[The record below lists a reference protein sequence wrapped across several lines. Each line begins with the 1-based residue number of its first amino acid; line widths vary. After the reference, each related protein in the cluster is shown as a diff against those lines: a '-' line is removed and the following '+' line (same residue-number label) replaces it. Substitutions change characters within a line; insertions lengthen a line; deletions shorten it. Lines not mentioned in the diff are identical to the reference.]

1 MFSFHCEIF
10 AIPLQE
16 IIDRIQQLRDGLFG
30 VENFYISNSIIETFL
45 DIVILFVDASHEA
58 SRLMRKV
65 KDDIEPKDQVG
76 DDNKSEPTS
85 IDYEGIQDPSTSA
98 ELRTESAAS
107 QERGTQTDTVSY
119 EDIKERFAAHTQP
132 SRYDTPLRNQDN
144 TFSRR
149 MCRKTNRIYNS
160 LDDAQDEYCAMF
172 HSEDDVGDS
181 TYSGVDCGRIIPLV
195 MKSVLQGHSTSTSM
209 PELDIEEIYVTYTT
223 HLVRL
228 TLWQIQAL
236 LLTSLATQST
246 EHT

>member
-30 VENFYISNSIIETFL
+30 VEDFYISNSIKDAFV
-45 DIVILFVDASHEA
+45 DIVILLVDTSHEA

-65 KDDIEPKDQVG
+65 KDDIKCKDQAG
-76 DDNKSEPTS
+76 DDNKSEPAS
-85 IDYEGIQDPSTSA
+85 INGEIQNSSTSA
-98 ELRTESAAS
+98 EPRAESAAS
-107 QERGTQTDTVSY
+107 QERGIQTDAVPY
-119 EDIKERFAAHTQP
+119 EDIEERFTAHTRS
-132 SRYDTPLRNQDN
+132 SRYSPPLRNQDN

-149 MCRKTNRIYNS
+149 MCRKTNRIYES
-160 LDDAQDEYCAMF
+160 LDHAQAEYCAMF
-172 HSEDDVGDS
+172 RSEDDVEDS

-195 MKSVLQGHSTSTSM
+195 LQSVLQGHSTSTFM

-228 TLWQIQAL
+228 ILQQTQAL
-236 LLTSLATQST
+236 VLTSLATQST